1 MSDSPLSRTPLFH
14 EHAAAGAR
22 LVEFGGWEMPVQ
34 YHGIIAEHT
43 IVRTAVGLFDLSHMG
58 RLRFRGPDGLSFVQ
72 RLTTNDVE
80 RLSSGRAQYS
90 LCCADDGGVLD
101 DVVVYRLESEILM
114 VVNASNRRKI
124 LDRISSLRQARA
136 ADFEME
142 DTTLDTAMIGVQGP
156 LSESY
161 LQTISDIDLA
171 SIRYYAGA
179 DGHVDGTRAFIAR
192 TGYTG
197 EDGFELIV
205 AAADAASLWQRL
217 QEKRDDIAPLPCGLG
232 SRDTLRLEAG
242 MALYGHELNE
252 GTTPYEAGLGRVVK
266 LSKGDFAGRAALQS
280 LSERPPAR
288 RLVGFEL
295 TAQGVPRQGYPV
307 LDGGSSVGEVTSG
320 TMSPS
325 LHTPIGLA
333 YVANDGDRPVG
344 SEIQIEIRGK
354 AVPARIAAVPFYA
367 HRTKRG

>member
-1 MSDSPLSRTPLFH
+1 MSDSPLSRTALFADH
-14 EHAAAGAR
+14 VTAGAR

-34 YHGIIAEHT
+34 YQGIIAEHT
-43 IVRTAVGLFDLSHMG
+43 TVRTAAGLFDLSHMG
-58 RLRFRGPDGLSFVQ
+58 RLRFRGPDALAFVQ

-80 RLSSGRAQYS
+80 RLTSGRAQYS

-101 DVVVYRLESEILM
+101 DVVVYRLDPEILM
-114 VVNASNRRKI
+114 VVNASNRQKI
-124 LDRISSLRQARA
+124 LDRIAALRDGQKL
-136 ADFEME
+136 DFELD
-142 DTTLDTAMIGVQGP
+142 DTTPNTAMIGVQGP
-156 LSESY
+156 LSEQY
-161 LQTISDIDLA
+161 LQKMCDVELS

-179 DGHVDGTRAFIAR
+179 DGHVDGTAAFIAR

-205 AAADAASLWQRL
+205 DADHAASVWQRL
-217 QEKRDDIAPLPCGLG
+217 QHQRAEITPAPCGLG
-232 SRDTLRLEAG
+232 ARDTLRLEAG

-252 GTTPYEAGLGRVVK
+252 ATTPFEAGLGRVVK
-266 LSKGDFAGRAALQS
+266 LEKGEFAGRAALEA
-280 LSERPPAR
+280 LSQRPPER

-295 TAQGVPRQGYPV
+295 TGQGVPRQGYPV
-307 LDGGSSVGEVTSG
+307 LDNGSRIGEVTSG

-325 LHTPIGLA
+325 LHKPIGLA
-333 YVANDGDRPVG
+333 YVANQDERAVG

-354 AVPARIAAVPFYA
+354 AVPARIVTVPFYA